1 MDTSQN
7 FFRSIPELYVSID
20 CRLHILEITD
30 FYLQMMNRTREEA
43 LGKYFF
49 DAFPAR
55 SIEEKIAL
63 KGFDLAEGQRRE
75 QSRD

>member
-1 MDTSQN
+1 
-7 FFRSIPELYVSID
+7 
-20 CRLHILEITD
+20 
-30 FYLQMMNRTREEA
+30 MMNRTREEA